1 MGDLK
6 RKQDRVAAVVVVV
19 VVVMMKEKWRS
30 ENQGFSF

>member
-19 VVVMMKEKWRS
+19 MMKEKWRS
-30 ENQGFSF
+30 QNQGFSF